1 MIEILDQSH
10 KPTACTCITSGL
22 HIATNGEREGM
33 EEEGRK
39 ERNKGEEGERMQL
52 LTHQSEMKYMLEK
65 REAHVGRDS
74 VWCTLWC
81 GWLIAACCVVQME

>member
-1 MIEILDQSH
+1 MHHLS
-10 KPTACTCITSGL
+10 CLGL

-52 LTHQSEMKYMLEK
+52 LTRQSEMKYMLEK
-65 REAHVGRDS
+65 R
-74 VWCTLWC
+74 
-81 GWLIAACCVVQME
+81 